1 MNIVIFAGG
10 AGTRLWPISRQR
22 SPKQF
27 EKLKDDTST
36 LQMAVHRVKS
46 FGLDHL
52 YISTNEQY
60 AELVEEQVPEIDK
73 NHIFLEPARR
83 DLAAAVL
90 LTLLRLKK
98 QGVRGTIA
106 VLWSDHFMDHEDQ
119 FLSALKKGE
128 ELLKKSANH
137 FVFLGEKPRFANH
150 NLGWIEIGKPISDD
164 VYEFRSWK
172 YRPEFDV
179 CKDMLA
185 SGNWLWNPG
194 YFLFDIDFVLRM
206 YEEHQPELFERLS
219 ALMLDEKLLQ
229 EGYKDLPSMSFDNA
243 IIEKADPHEAVVL
256 PVDMGWSDP
265 GTLYALKEALTT
277 SEEENYTKGNVLPF
291 NTRDSFVFN
300 EESGKLVTTI
310 GLDGMLVI
318 NTKDAVLVC
327 PKDRV
332 PEIKEL
338 LKQIEFDGLER
349 YL

>member
-10 AGTRLWPISRQR
+10 AGTRLWPISRQK

-27 EKLKDDTST
+27 EKLKDDLST
-36 LQMAVHRVKS
+36 LQMAVNRIKG
-46 FGLDHL
+46 FGVDKL

-60 AELVEEQVPEIDK
+60 AAIVAEQIPDVHPD
-73 NHIFLEPARR
+73 HIFLEPARR

-90 LTLLRLKK
+90 LTLLRLR
-98 QGVRGTIA
+98 QRGIHGTIA
-106 VLWSDHFMDHEDQ
+106 MLWSDHFMDREDH
-119 FLSALKKGE
+119 FINALRKGE
-128 ELLKKSANH
+128 ELLQGNSNH

-150 NLGWIEIGKPISDD
+150 NLGWIEVGKEIRDG
-164 VYEFRSWK
+164 VFEFKSWK
-172 YRPEFDV
+172 YRPDLEA
-179 CKDMLA
+179 CKEMFA
-185 SGNWLWNPG
+185 SGKWLWNPG
-194 YFLFDIDFVLRM
+194 YFLFDIDFVLQM
-206 YEEHQPELFERLS
+206 YETHQPELFSTMTELVDNPDRL
-219 ALMLDEKLLQ
+219 AHE
-229 EGYKDLPSMSFDNA
+229 YKDLPAMSFDNA

-265 GTLYALKEALTT
+265 GTLYALKEALTN

-291 NTRDSFVFN
+291 NTRDSFIFN
-300 EESGKLVTTI
+300 EDTEKLVTTI
-310 GLDGMLVI
+310 GLDGMMVI

-338 LKQIEFDGLER
+338 LKQIEFEGLDK